1 MQASSSHLA
10 PSPWRLIIPSI
21 SNVAVTR
28 RYAALQPL
36 NSRPHLYMIF
46 TLAWAGVFYRLHPT
60 PLIGEGRRTL
70 YYFLKIFNSN
80 LGILSIV
87 KTITFSFI
95 QKRLISIYTRTGK
108 EIWKPG
114 VDVYLEYVEKY
125 GRVLG
130 VYQQ

>member
-1 MQASSSHLA
+1 M
-10 PSPWRLIIPSI
+10 
-21 SNVAVTR
+21 VVTR

-36 NSRPHLYMIF
+36 NSRLHLYMIF
-46 TLAWAGVFYRLHPT
+46 TLAWAGVFYHMHPT

-70 YYFLKIFNSN
+70 HDFLKIYNSN
-80 LGILSIV
+80 LGIPSIV
-87 KTITFSFI
+87 KTITFSFYS
-95 QKRLISIYTRTGK
+95 KMLLSIYTWTGK
-108 EIWKPG
+108 DIWKPG

>member
-1 MQASSSHLA
+1 
-10 PSPWRLIIPSI
+10 
-21 SNVAVTR
+21 
-28 RYAALQPL
+28 
-36 NSRPHLYMIF
+36 MIF
-46 TLAWAGVFYRLHPT
+46 TLAWAGVFQSLHPT

-70 YYFLKIFNSN
+70 YDFLKILNFD

-87 KTITFSFI
+87 KTITFSFYS
-95 QKRLISIYTRTGK
+95 KMLLSIYTWTGK
-108 EIWKPG
+108 DIWKPG

>member
-1 MQASSSHLA
+1 M
-10 PSPWRLIIPSI
+10 
-21 SNVAVTR
+21 VVTR

-36 NSRPHLYMIF
+36 NSRLHLYMIF
-46 TLAWAGVFYRLHPT
+46 TLAWAGVFYRMHPT

-70 YYFLKIFNSN
+70 YDFLKIFNSN

-87 KTITFSFI
+87 ETITFSFI
-95 QKRLISIYTRTGK
+95 QKWLLSIYTWTGK
-108 EIWKPG
+108 DIWKPG

>member
-1 MQASSSHLA
+1 M
-10 PSPWRLIIPSI
+10 
-21 SNVAVTR
+21 VVTR

-114 VDVYLEYVEKY
+114 VDVHLEYVEKY

>member
-1 MQASSSHLA
+1 M
-10 PSPWRLIIPSI
+10 
-21 SNVAVTR
+21 VVTR

-36 NSRPHLYMIF
+36 NSRLHLYMIF
-46 TLAWAGVFYRLHPT
+46 TLAWAGVFQSLHPT

-70 YYFLKIFNSN
+70 YDFLKILNFD

-87 KTITFSFI
+87 KTITFSFYS
-95 QKRLISIYTRTGK
+95 KMLLSIYTWTGK
-108 EIWKPG
+108 DIWKPG

>member
-1 MQASSSHLA
+1 
-10 PSPWRLIIPSI
+10 
-21 SNVAVTR
+21 
-28 RYAALQPL
+28 
-36 NSRPHLYMIF
+36 MIF

-70 YYFLKIFNSN
+70 YDFLEIFNSN

-87 KTITFSFI
+87 QAITFSFYS
-95 QKRLISIYTRTGK
+95 KMLLSIYTWTGK
-108 EIWKPG
+108 DIWKPG

>member
-1 MQASSSHLA
+1 M
-10 PSPWRLIIPSI
+10 
-21 SNVAVTR
+21 VVTR

-87 KTITFSFI
+87 KMITFSFY
-95 QKRLISIYTRTGK
+95 SK
-108 EIWKPG
+108 E
-114 VDVYLEYVEKY
+114 VDQYLHTDRQRNLEA
-125 GRVLG
+125 RC
-130 VYQQ
+130 